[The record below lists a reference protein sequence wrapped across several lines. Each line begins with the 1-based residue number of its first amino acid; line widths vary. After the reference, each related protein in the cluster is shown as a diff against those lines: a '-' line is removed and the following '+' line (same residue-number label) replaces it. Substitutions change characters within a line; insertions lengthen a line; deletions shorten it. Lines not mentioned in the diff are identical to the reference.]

1 MSQGL
6 NTRNKLYPKHGSV
19 SIQLFYFV
27 LGVFSSI
34 SPKIRLPLYF
44 IGIFCIKHEYI
55 HSKFCQCLDQ
65 EFHLFNCKYSISGT
79 IQHKTVSFKAD
90 MLLIL
95 KFILFHM
102 MYGIIKCPVIMRY
115 FPTDDMNLVFSFIDQ
130 YFWSVLKF
138 NKQFYVLVETVIF
151 SQQYFSTFFNSI
163 IFFLIR

>member
-1 MSQGL
+1 MSQCL
-6 NTRNKLYPKHGSV
+6 NTRHKLYPKHGGV

-27 LGVFSSI
+27 LGVFSAI

-102 MYGIIKCPVIMRY
+102 MYGIIKCAVIMRY